1 MYFFP
6 QPSVRR
12 DAFLE
17 RVGRGLTD
25 LGWNLVDNGDLAL
38 IRRQGDGLFMPPGP
52 PGQAPGYLGQPG
64 QAGQAGQGQQGYA
77 GPPPR
82 QDRR

>member
-1 MYFFP
+1 MYSFP

-38 IRRQGDGLFMPPGP
+38 IRRQGDSLFMPPGQPVQVP
-52 PGQAPGYLGQPG
+52 PQPTQA
-64 QAGQAGQGQQGYA
+64 ASQGQQGYA